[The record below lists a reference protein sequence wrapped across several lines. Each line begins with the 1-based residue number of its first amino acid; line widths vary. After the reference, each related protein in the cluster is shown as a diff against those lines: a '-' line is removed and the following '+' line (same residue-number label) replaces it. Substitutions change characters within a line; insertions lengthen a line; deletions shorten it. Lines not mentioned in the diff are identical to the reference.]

1 MDLTRIAALLC
12 SVVFALIGFKAIL
25 TREIALSQDDDST
38 EPELWL
44 YGWRAA
50 AVGGLFVLVA
60 LLCLGVAAGIIPAT
74 WSGSL

>member
-12 SVVFALIGFKAIL
+12 SIVLALIGFKAIL
-25 TREIALSQDDDST
+25 TQEIALSQDEDRS
-38 EPELWL
+38 EPDLWL
-44 YGWRAA
+44 YGWRAT

-60 LLCLGVAAGIIPAT
+60 LLCLGIAAGIIPAA